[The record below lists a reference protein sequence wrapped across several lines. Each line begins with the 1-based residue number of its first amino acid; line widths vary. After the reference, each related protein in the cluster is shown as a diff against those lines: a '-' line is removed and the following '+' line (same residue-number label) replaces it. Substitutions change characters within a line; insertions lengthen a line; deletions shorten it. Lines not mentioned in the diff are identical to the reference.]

1 MQPPEFGVPRAQAL
15 VLVSIYYNSARTSL
29 SSMTLNQPK
38 EPNVGF
44 WDCLPDSEMW
54 EKCWNTTQQR
64 TQLYTSPG
72 PNPRDTQGHESLNWF
87 GSLNSKSWLARTKKE
102 AEVPLGRNS
111 KCVAHITSLA
121 DCRNY
126 VNHPPCTD
134 RELLAAA
141 HESRTAVWGR
151 KKNSIWL

>member
-1 MQPPEFGVPRAQAL
+1 MFISQLFPLMFFHQ
-15 VLVSIYYNSARTSL
+15 TSWKYPTKAFPFL
-29 SSMTLNQPK
+29 QSWH
-38 EPNVGF
+38 GF

-141 HESRTAVWGR
+141 HESRTADWGR
-151 KKNSIWL
+151 KKSGIWL